1 MIEWINKERKQ
12 KFMITIFD
20 MIIIIIIFFLFNLKT
35 NYYHLINIQYYFKC
49 IYLYS
54 TSFWNYYYYYIYEK
68 IFLFYNLTSISKYI
82 GEHFIFKIS
91 QHLLLLLVNC

>member
-1 MIEWINKERKQ
+1 MNKERKQ

-49 IYLYS
+49 IYL
-54 TSFWNYYYYYIYEK
+54 F
-68 IFLFYNLTSISKYI
+68 
-82 GEHFIFKIS
+82 
-91 QHLLLLLVNC
+91 